1 MKLYSKSKTEEN
13 IDDDKTLRLLTE
25 KITWAA

>member
-13 IDDDKTLRLLTE
+13 IDDDKTLSLLTE
-25 KITWAA
+25 RLTWGA